1 MEEKI
6 FKYIQDTVGQVTGNY
21 NLVMD
26 TDFVKDLRL
35 NSYDIMNIVCAFEE
49 QFDIEIPNRDVWQMH
64 QVKDVVAYMIQNGM
78 TDV

>member
-6 FKYIQDTVGQVTGNY
+6 FKYIQRTVAEVTGST
-21 NLVMD
+21 NLMME

-35 NSYDIMNIVCAFEE
+35 DSYDIMNIVCAFEE
-49 QFDIEIPNRDVWQMH
+49 QFDVEIPNRDVWQMR

-78 TDV
+78 T